1 MSTDLTIGA
10 HAIRREN
17 AGDRVREMWCLTD
30 LWRASGAPNG
40 TRPANWLRKEGS
52 TFVDFLRD
60 SSSVPDGHTRQ
71 KAGNPG
77 RGEPPTTWAHWQIA
91 LAYAKALS
99 PEFHARVNEVYR
111 AYTEGSLRQSEAE
124 KELIRLNLRL
134 APAPTKSPWS
144 VIIKEHLARLYGLT
158 WTAGEREPLEL
169 RSAYGFVWRTILGDA
184 VYEELK
190 RRNPYPRSNSLHA
203 EWLENA
209 RIERARIDDF
219 VRVEMCARYAHSWA
233 EFRRRM
239 LETFERAHAQLP
251 MTFRGPKRLRKGGSP
266 SSSP

>member
-1 MSTDLTIGA
+1 MSAPLTIGA

-17 AGDRVREMWCLTD
+17 SGDRAREMWCLTD
-30 LWRASGAPNG
+30 LWRASGAPRAHRPVDYLRTAECRTFAEFIAASADVLISHVTK
-40 TRPANWLRKEGS
+40 TRRI
-52 TFVDFLRD
+52 
-60 SSSVPDGHTRQ
+60 
-71 KAGNPG
+71 AGG
-77 RGEPPTTWAHWQIA
+77 GGETWTHWQLA
-91 LAYAKALS
+91 LAYAKWIS

-111 AYTEGSLRQSEAE
+111 AYTEGTLRQSEAE
-124 KELIRLNLRL
+124 RELIRLNLRM

-144 VIIKEHLARLYGLT
+144 IIIKEHLARLYGLA
-158 WTAGEREPLEL
+158 WVPGEREPLEL
-169 RSAYGFVWRTILGDA
+169 RSAYGFVWRWILGDA

-239 LETFERAHAQLP
+239 LETFERAPAQLP
-251 MTFRGPKRLRKGGSP
+251 MTFRAPKRLRKGGSP